1 MNLNLL
7 VKGGRHIYY
16 NPPKIALV
24 MKLVILLTI
33 VCVQVSATAVSQ
45 RISISEE
52 NVSLVKVLKSI
63 RKQTG
68 FTFLY
73 SLDILETSKPVSVNV
88 RNATLEEVLEKCFEG
103 QNIGYSILN
112 RTIIIRRLHETVRHS
127 SLSAITV
134 SGRVTDQNGEGLP
147 GATVLEKG
155 TMNGTRTDADGLY
168 SMALSDENSTLVIS
182 FIGFLTKEVVVGN
195 QTIIDVSLTADQKM
209 LEEVVVAVGYGTQ
222 RKVNLTGSVET
233 ISAERIVRQPVVQTS
248 QALVGLA
255 PGLTAIQSSG
265 QPGADN
271 AALRIRG
278 IGSIGASND
287 PLVLIDGVSGNINN
301 INPNDIAT
309 ISVLKDAASA
319 SIYGS
324 RASNGVILITTKRA
338 TKDRLTV
345 NYRNY
350 VGWQTPTGQP
360 KVLNALDYLK
370 YSGETQEKIDEY
382 AANMD
387 SNPDEYPNTDWIDL
401 LFSENGFQQHHS
413 LNFNG
418 GTEKV
423 GILANIAYTDQEG
436 NIPSYDYKRYNGRIN
451 SDIKFSEKFDIN
463 LDMSF
468 YKSLRNNT
476 PQPLEL
482 IVQQAYRIAAIYPA
496 IYSNG
501 SWARGFA
508 GDRNPVALANDG
520 GYFDTHDHYFRG
532 NLKANYSP
540 VQGLRFSV
548 MYTPEYND
556 LYNKQF
562 VNIVKLSMDPES
574 NETRNVPDRNS
585 QTQSNSRLFN
595 ETFNAL
601 VHYEKNYNDHEFS
614 ALAGYE
620 FIKNNFENFSAYRDN
635 FILPKYQ
642 VLNAGSEAND
652 SNSGSATHSSLV
664 SYFGRLNYGF
674 KGKYLVEANIR
685 RDASSR
691 FSEANRI
698 AYFPSFSMGW
708 RMIEEG
714 FIRDMNV
721 FSNLKLR
728 ASWGQLGNQQ
738 IGSDF
743 PYASSISLGSRNH
756 IFGNSV
762 YTGATQNVLAN
773 ENIKWETTETTN
785 FGIDAGFFDE
795 RLSFTAEYYTRK
807 TKDIL
812 LNLPIP
818 LVIGL
823 SAPLQNAGNVKNE
836 GWDFSLT
843 WQDKLDD
850 FNYGVN
856 FNISD
861 VKNTVTNLAGIGP
874 IISGSNITQVGSPIG
889 AIFGYESIGMFSD
902 AAAIADAPSQIGQ
915 LIPGNI
921 RYKDQLT
928 VDSDGNGIPNEA
940 DGRINADDRVIL
952 GNPFPRMNYGI
963 NLDAGFKG
971 FDLSV
976 SLNGVGKRAVLLG
989 GDYVWPMFNA
999 GNIQEWHVK
1008 ETWTPDNLDAKYPVI
1023 SPTSAGSND
1032 IQASS
1037 TWVFDASY
1045 LRIRNVTLGY
1055 SFPDALIN
1063 KVSLKNLR
1071 LYCSA
1076 QNLFTFDNLPE
1087 GIDPLAPNG
1096 TQGGLYPIVRNFII
1110 GIDVNF

>member
-1 MNLNLL
+1 MMRMKKFFALICGLL
-7 VKGGRHIYY
+7 LCITMW
-16 NPPKIALV
+16 A
-24 MKLVILLTI
+24 
-33 VCVQVSATAVSQ
+33 QQ
-45 RISISEE
+45 R
-52 NVSLVKVLKSI
+52 
-63 RKQTG
+63 
-68 FTFLY
+68 
-73 SLDILETSKPVSVNV
+73 
-88 RNATLEEVLEKCFEG
+88 
-103 QNIGYSILN
+103 
-112 RTIIIRRLHETVRHS
+112 
-127 SLSAITV
+127 TV
-134 SGRVTDQNGEGLP
+134 SGTVSDQAGEALP
-147 GATVLEKG
+147 GVNVVVKG
-155 TMNGTRTDADGLY
+155 TTVGTITSSEGTFTLQVPQNA
-168 SMALSDENSTLVIS
+168 STLTIS
-182 FIGFLTKEVVVGN
+182 FIGFITQEVDITNTSNVTVRMDP
-195 QTIIDVSLTADQKM
+195 DVIG
-209 LEEVVVAVGYGTQ
+209 LEEVVAVGYGTQ

-248 QALVGLA
+248 QALVGLT

-265 QPGADN
+265 QPGLDN
-271 AALRIRG
+271 ATLRIRG

-301 INPNDIAT
+301 INPNDIAD

-350 VGWQTPTGQP
+350 VGWQTPTGHP

-370 YSGETQEKIDEY
+370 YSGESQEKIDEY

-387 SNPDEYPNTDWIDL
+387 SNPDEYPDTDWINL
-401 LFSENGFQQHHS
+401 LFSESGFQQNHS
-413 LNFNG
+413 LSFNG
-418 GTEKV
+418 GTEKI
-423 GILANIAYTDQEG
+423 GILANIAYTDQDG
-436 NIPSYDYKRYNGRIN
+436 NIPSYGYKRYNGRLN
-451 SDIKFSEKFDIN
+451 TDIKISEKFDVNFDI
-463 LDMSF
+463 SF
-468 YKSLRNNT
+468 HKSLRNNST
-476 PQPLEL
+476 SPLSL
-482 IVQQAYRIAAIYPA
+482 VVQQVYRIPAVYPA
-496 IYSNG
+496 VYSDG
-501 SWARGFA
+501 SWADGWA
-508 GDRNPVALANDG
+508 GRNPLARVKEG
-520 GYFDTHDHYFRG
+520 GYNDVNNNYFRG
-532 NLKANYSP
+532 SLKANYSP
-540 VQGLRFSV
+540 VSGLKFSV

-556 LYNKQF
+556 TYNKEF
-562 VNIVKLSMDPES
+562 INVHELVIDLVSRDTRKIPDKNSLS
-574 NETRNVPDRNS
+574 
-585 QTQSNSRLFN
+585 QSNGRSFN
-595 ETFNAL
+595 ETFNTL
-601 VHYEKNYNDHEFS
+601 VSYSKNINGHDFS

-620 FIKNNFENFSAYRDN
+620 FIKYEYEYFSAYRDN
-635 FILPKYQ
+635 FILPNYQ
-642 VLNAGSEAND
+642 VLNAGSEEND
-652 SNSGSATHSSLV
+652 DNSGSATHSGLV

-674 KGKYLVEANIR
+674 KDKYLIEANIR

-691 FSEANRI
+691 FSKANRV
-698 AYFPSFSMGW
+698 AYFPSFSVGW

-714 FIRDMNV
+714 FIKDMNV

-756 IFGNSV
+756 VFGNSV

-785 FGIDAGFFDE
+785 FGIDVGFFDQH
-795 RLSFTAEYYTRK
+795 LSFTAEYYTRK

-823 SAPLQNAGNVKNE
+823 SAPPQNAGNVKNE

-843 WQDKLDD
+843 WQDELDD
-850 FNYGVN
+850 FNYSVN
-856 FNISD
+856 LNVSD

-874 IISGSNITQVGSPIG
+874 IISGSSITQVGSPIG
-889 AIFGYESIGMFSD
+889 SLFGYESIGMFPD
-902 AAAIADAPSQIGQ
+902 DAAIANAPPQIGT

-921 RYKDQLT
+921 QYKDQLT
-928 VDSDGNGIPNEA
+928 VDTNDDGIPDEA

-952 GNPFPRMNYGI
+952 GNPFPRMTYGM

-976 SLNGVGKRAVLLG
+976 SLNGVGKRDVLLG
-989 GDYVWPMFNA
+989 GDYVWPLFNA

-1008 ETWTPDNLDAKYPVI
+1008 ESWTPDNLNAKYPVI
-1023 SPTSAGSND
+1023 SPTSSGSND
-1032 IQASS
+1032 IQTSS

-1045 LRIRNVTLGY
+1045 LRIRNITLGY
-1055 SFPDALIN
+1055 TLPNVLLN
-1063 KVSLKNLR
+1063 KVSVENLR